1 MKRETTVI
9 RIAIFSLFLILL
21 SCTLPVYIVTTP
33 AEVEKVITATPEE
46 SAADTATAE
55 PTLTATFDVTPTVS
69 VNLDGNWT
77 IWQGTSQQE
86 LEIDFMQDGYSI
98 VGNAATN
105 DGHSML
111 FKGTISHDG
120 QNVSGTWES
129 TKGTSGTFTMYLEG
143 AVSSFSGNMGGG
155 VPFCGNRLSATM
167 PSPCLK

>member
-1 MKRETTVI
+1 MKKASTGMK
-9 RIAIFSLFLILL
+9 IAIFSLFLILL
-21 SCTLPVYIVTTP
+21 SCTLPIYVVTTP
-33 AEVEKVITATPEE
+33 SEVEKVITATPEE
-46 SAADTATAE
+46 VSAAADTAE
-55 PTLTATFDVTPTVS
+55 PTLTATFEVTPTVS

-77 IWQGTSQQE
+77 IWQGTTQQE
-86 LEIDFMQDGYSI
+86 LEIDFMQEDYSI

-111 FKGTISHDG
+111 LKGTISHDG
-120 QNVSGTWES
+120 KSVSGTWES
-129 TKGTSGTFTMYLEG
+129 TKGTSGSFTMYLEG